1 MEGLV
6 TKTLEA
12 GNIEIIN
19 KPSGYEI
26 TRNAQSCT
34 VLIRGTQEAVDA
46 VTASQVRIVADLS
59 TWICPLE
66 TGHAVKVYLD
76 GSSEVG
82 VVGEY
87 NISISVSRS

>member
-26 TRNAQSCT
+26 TRNTQLLHV
-34 VLIRGTQEAVDA
+34 VLIRGTCGAVDA
-46 VTASQVRIVADLS
+46 VGPPKSGLWPICS
-59 TWICPLE
+59 T
-66 TGHAVKVYLD
+66 
-76 GSSEVG
+76 
-82 VVGEY
+82 
-87 NISISVSRS
+87 

>member
-1 MEGLV
+1 MRSHCN
-6 TKTLEA
+6 T
-12 GNIEIIN
+12 
-19 KPSGYEI
+19 
-26 TRNAQSCT
+26 QSCT

-59 TWICPLE
+59 NLDLS
-66 TGHAVKVYLD
+66 TGSRTVPVKVYLD